1 MFSLVLKNSILM
13 ILLILIIHFMIINYL
28 CDLQRMNKKK
38 DDIVNNRIS
47 KSLDTKSLDTT
58 SLTVDNHT
66 TVKEVNEE
74 VKEEVP
80 IDSKESLQD
89 LYDFVYNDDKD
100 DEEDID
106 KFFIDESK
114 PCKIPSELTVP
125 CDSQPNDKEVLFCKN
140 EIDEFYEK
148 NKKTILEPNQKDE
161 STLNGNPIMYQY
173 EQDKDTNLQG
183 FEGFSAGFMSIKN

>member
-47 KSLDTKSLDTT
+47 KSLDNTT
-58 SLTVDNHT
+58 SVDVSVDT
-66 TVKEVNEE
+66 SVKE
-74 VKEEVP
+74 VKEEIP
-80 IDSKESLQD
+80 TDSKESLQD

-100 DEEDID
+100 EEEDID
-106 KFFIDESK
+106 KFFIDYE
-114 PCKIPSELTVP
+114 KIPSELTVP

-148 NKKTILEPNQKDE
+148 NKKTILEPNEKDE

-173 EQDKDTNLQG
+173 EQDKDTNLKG

>member
-47 KSLDTKSLDTT
+47 KSLDTT

-106 KFFIDESK
+106 KYFIDESK

-173 EQDKDTNLQG
+173 EQDKDINLQG

>member
-47 KSLDTKSLDTT
+47 KSLDIT
-58 SLTVDNHT
+58 SVDVPVNASVNAS
-66 TVKEVNEE
+66 VKEE
-74 VKEEVP
+74 VKEKVKEEIP
-80 IDSKESLQD
+80 TDSKESLQD

-100 DEEDID
+100 EEDID

-114 PCKIPSELTVP
+114 PCKVPSELTVP

-140 EIDEFYEK
+140 EIDEFYEQ
-148 NKKTILEPNQKDE
+148 NKKTILETNEKDE

>member
-47 KSLDTKSLDTT
+47 KSIDNTF
-58 SLTVDNHT
+58 VDISMDSS
-66 TVKEVNEE
+66 VKEVNQE
-74 VKEEVP
+74 VNQEVP
-80 IDSKESLQD
+80 INTKESLQD

-100 DEEDID
+100 DEEEDID

-148 NKKTILEPNQKDE
+148 NKKQILEPNQKDE
-161 STLNGNPIMYQY
+161 TTLNGNPIMYQY

>member
-47 KSLDTKSLDTT
+47 KSLDTT

-66 TVKEVNEE
+66 TGKEVKEVNEE

>member
-47 KSLDTKSLDTT
+47 KSLDTT

-66 TVKEVNEE
+66 TVKEVKEVNEE

-106 KFFIDESK
+106 KYFIDESK

-173 EQDKDTNLQG
+173 EQDKDINLQG